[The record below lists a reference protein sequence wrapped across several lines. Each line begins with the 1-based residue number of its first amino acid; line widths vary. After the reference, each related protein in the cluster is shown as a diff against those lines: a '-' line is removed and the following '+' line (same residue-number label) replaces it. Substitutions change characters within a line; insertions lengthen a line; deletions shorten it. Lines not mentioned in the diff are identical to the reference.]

1 MKKVDMNELQAE
13 IVAQLKEY
21 GDVCTEDIK
30 EAVKKTAKDCVKEI
44 KAKSPSDTGEY
55 RRGWRQATMFEN
67 ANEIR
72 IDVYNAKKPQLTH
85 LLEFGHIVRN
95 RPGGAILGKAGA
107 HAHIR
112 PAELKAQ
119 KELVKKIEK
128 AVKG

>member
-1 MKKVDMNELQAE
+1 MKKVGINELQAE

-21 GDVCTEDIK
+21 GNTCAEDVK
-30 EAVKKTAKDCVKEI
+30 KAVKKTAKDCVKDI
-44 KAKSPSDTGEY
+44 KAKSPSNTGDY
-55 RRGWRQATMFEN
+55 KRGWRQSTMFEN

-85 LLEFGHIVRN
+85 LLEFGHVVKN
-95 RPGGAILGKAGA
+95 RPGGRVLGTAGA

-119 KELVKKIEK
+119 KELVKNIEE